1 MTPAPVR
8 VAVVDDHPVVRAGLA
23 ALLASADDIDVV
35 GQAADGEA
43 AVALALA
50 ERPDVVLM
58 DLRMPGLDGVG
69 ATARIREEAP
79 DVRVLVLT
87 TYETDA
93 SILTAIEAG
102 ASGYL
107 LKAAPEEEILA
118 GVRAA
123 ARGEVALAPAIAAA
137 LVRQVAR
144 PAAEPVVPTPTLSP
158 RETEVLALVAAGR
171 TNARIALE
179 LHVTPATVKTHLLHV
194 FEKLGVG
201 DRTRAVTLA
210 MELGLLPPAARP
222 PRAAEPAAGR
232 PGAPPPSAGQRR

>member
-1 MTPAPVR
+1 MTAPRIR

-23 ALLASADDIDVV
+23 ALLASADDIEVV
-35 GQAADGEA
+35 GQAPDGEA
-43 AVALALA
+43 AVALAAA

-69 ATARIREEAP
+69 ATARIRDGSP

-118 GVRAA
+118 GVRAV
-123 ARGEVALAPAIAAA
+123 ARGDVALAPALAAR

-144 PAAEPVVPTPTLSP
+144 PAAPAAPAPTLSP
-158 RETEVLALVAAGR
+158 RETQVLALVAAGR

-210 MELGLLPPAARP
+210 MELGLLPPAT
-222 PRAAEPAAGR
+222 PR
-232 PGAPPPSAGQRR
+232 

>member
-1 MTPAPVR
+1 MTAAPIR
-8 VAVVDDHPVVRAGLA
+8 VVVVDDLDVRRG
-23 ALLASADDIDVV
+23 
-35 GQAADGEA
+35 GEEGGEA
-43 AVALALA
+43 AVALARA

-58 DLRMPGLDGVG
+58 DLRMPVLDGVG
-69 ATARIREEAP
+69 ATARLREEAP

-118 GVRAA
+118 GVRAV
-123 ARGEVALAPAIAAA
+123 ARGDVALAPALAAR

-144 PAAEPVVPTPTLSP
+144 PAAPAAPAPALSP

-210 MELGLLPPAARP
+210 MELGLLPPAT
-222 PRAAEPAAGR
+222 PR
-232 PGAPPPSAGQRR
+232 

>member
-1 MTPAPVR
+1 MTAPRIR

-23 ALLASADDIDVV
+23 ALLASADDIEVV
-35 GQAADGEA
+35 GQAPDGEA
-43 AVALALA
+43 AVALAAA

-69 ATARIREEAP
+69 ATARIRDGSP

-118 GVRAA
+118 GVRAV
-123 ARGEVALAPAIAAA
+123 ARGDVALAPALAAR

-144 PAAEPVVPTPTLSP
+144 PAAPAAPTPTLSP

-210 MELGLLPPAARP
+210 MEFGLLPPVT
-222 PRAAEPAAGR
+222 PR
-232 PGAPPPSAGQRR
+232 

>member
-1 MTPAPVR
+1 MTAPRIR

-23 ALLASADDIDVV
+23 ALLASADDIEVV
-35 GQAADGEA
+35 GQAPDGEA
-43 AVALALA
+43 AVALAA
-50 ERPDVVLM
+50 AARPDVVLM

-69 ATARIREEAP
+69 ATARIREASP

-118 GVRAA
+118 GVRAV
-123 ARGEVALAPAIAAA
+123 ARGDVALAPALAAR

-144 PAAEPVVPTPTLSP
+144 PAAPAAPAPTLSP
-158 RETEVLALVAAGR
+158 RETQVLALVAAGR

-210 MELGLLPPAARP
+210 MELGLLPPAT
-222 PRAAEPAAGR
+222 PR
-232 PGAPPPSAGQRR
+232 

>member
-1 MTPAPVR
+1 MTPARIR

-23 ALLASADDIDVV
+23 ALLASADDLEVV
-35 GQAADGEA
+35 GQASDGDA
-43 AVALALA
+43 AVALARA

-79 DVRVLVLT
+79 EVRVLVLT

-118 GVRAA
+118 GVRAV
-123 ARGEVALAPAIAAA
+123 ARGDVALAPALAAR

-144 PAAEPVVPTPTLSP
+144 PAAPATPAPTLSP

-210 MELGLLPPAARP
+210 MELGLLPPAT
-222 PRAAEPAAGR
+222 PR
-232 PGAPPPSAGQRR
+232 

>member
-1 MTPAPVR
+1 MTAPRIR

-23 ALLASADDIDVV
+23 ALLASADDLEVV
-35 GQAADGEA
+35 GQAPDGEA
-43 AVALALA
+43 AVALAVA

-79 DVRVLVLT
+79 GVRVLVLT

-118 GVRAA
+118 GVRAV
-123 ARGEVALAPAIAAA
+123 ARGDVALAPALAAR

-144 PAAEPVVPTPTLSP
+144 PVAAPTPAPTLSP

-210 MELGLLPPAARP
+210 MELGLLPPASGPTR
-222 PRAAEPAAGR
+222 G
-232 PGAPPPSAGQRR
+232 

>member
-1 MTPAPVR
+1 VTAPRIR

-23 ALLASADDIDVV
+23 ALLASADDIEVV
-35 GQAADGEA
+35 GQAPDGEA
-43 AVALALA
+43 AVALAA
-50 ERPDVVLM
+50 AARPDVVLM

-69 ATARIREEAP
+69 ATARIREASP

-118 GVRAA
+118 GVRAV
-123 ARGEVALAPAIAAA
+123 ARGDVALAPALAAR

-144 PAAEPVVPTPTLSP
+144 PAAPAAPAPTLSP
-158 RETEVLALVAAGR
+158 RETQVLALVAAGR

-210 MELGLLPPAARP
+210 MELGLLPPAT
-222 PRAAEPAAGR
+222 PR
-232 PGAPPPSAGQRR
+232 

>member
-1 MTPAPVR
+1 VTAPRIR

-23 ALLASADDIDVV
+23 ALLASAADLEVV

-43 AVALALA
+43 AVALARA

-58 DLRMPGLDGVG
+58 DLRMPVLDGVG
-69 ATARIREEAP
+69 ATARLREEAP

-118 GVRAA
+118 GVRAV
-123 ARGEVALAPAIAAA
+123 ARGDVALAPALAAR

-144 PAAEPVVPTPTLSP
+144 PAAPAAPAPTLSP

-210 MELGLLPPAARP
+210 MELGLLPPATSR
-222 PRAAEPAAGR
+222 
-232 PGAPPPSAGQRR
+232 